1 MSASGCSSLAHTGP
15 PTVPALML
23 QFFQVLVG
31 VMAQPEVAYP
41 WSDTCRWILWLAW
54 SAMTPKL
61 QLFPV
66 PGSGGHCCL
75 VQPKPSMSVGALVW
89 LRHAPQFP
97 HSKAPISVP
106 FLHVSALVWFKK
118 TPEIAPSLSYMFLV
132 APTPIHPQ
140 IAFPGQSAALTPTL
154 HSGDWDWVST
164 NLALSGPKM
173 PASYW

>member
-1 MSASGCSSLAHTGP
+1 
-15 PTVPALML
+15 ML

-54 SAMTPKL
+54 PAMTPKL

-75 VQPKPSMSVGALVW
+75 DQPKPSMSVGALVW

-97 HSKAPISVP
+97 HSKAPHVTSVP
-106 FLHVSALVWFKK
+106 TCECCGLVQKDSRNHSFPVIHVLSGSHSNTSPDCLPWTICSPHPN
-118 TPEIAPSLSYMFLV
+118 TPPWGLGLGVHKFSIKQAQNACQLLV
-132 APTPIHPQ
+132 A
-140 IAFPGQSAALTPTL
+140 FRL
-154 HSGDWDWVST
+154 VV
-164 NLALSGPKM
+164 
-173 PASYW
+173 